1 MAESEA
7 INMTEYR
14 KAVAQASRR
23 KQELREM
30 TEKFAALQQEVEQ
43 LRGQVTELSETNE
56 QLQASVAE
64 YEETFN
70 DEFFDNLEALQG
82 EYETLKENADKYTTD
97 PSVLQK
103 HIQELESK
111 LVERDHFAEFDKVAS
126 ELIHPDALADARVL
140 AGYKPEGGT
149 PDPAKIREMLTS
161 LVTSKPYLRKPE
173 DSGGKTAA
181 DAAGV
186 TDPAKDGS
194 TLSGARSGQASDGS
208 QAPGGARSPSLQ
220 VAPSLAGP
228 GVARGVPETAPPLF
242 TVAARVANEFQA
254 SGRSDP
260 FRL

>member
-1 MAESEA
+1 MPESEP
-7 INMTEYR
+7 INMSEYR

-23 KQELREM
+23 KQELRAMEQKLA
-30 TEKFAALQQEVEQ
+30 ELQRERDELFGRVE
-43 LRGQVTELSETNE
+43 ELTQDNE
-56 QLQASVAE
+56 QLLASVAE

-70 DEFFDNLEALQG
+70 DEFFDNLESLQG
-82 EYETLKENADKYTTD
+82 EYEPLKENADKYTTD
-97 PSVLQK
+97 PNVLQK

-111 LVERDHFAEFDKVAS
+111 LVERDHFSEFDKVAS

-140 AGYKPEGGT
+140 SGYKPEGGT
-149 PDPAKIREMLTS
+149 PDPAKIREVLTS

-173 DSGGKTAA
+173 VSGGKSAA

-186 TDPAKDGS
+186 TDSAKDGS
-194 TLSGARSGQASDGS
+194 ANAAAQSGQASDGS
-208 QAPGGARSPSLQ
+208 QAPGGARSPSLM
-220 VAPSLAGP
+220 VSPTLAGP